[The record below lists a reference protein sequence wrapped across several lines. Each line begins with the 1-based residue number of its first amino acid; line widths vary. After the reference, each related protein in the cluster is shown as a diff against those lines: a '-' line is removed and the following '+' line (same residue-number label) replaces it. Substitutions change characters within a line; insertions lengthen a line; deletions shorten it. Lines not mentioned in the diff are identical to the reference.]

1 MADHDATTMPGSPE
15 LSTRA
20 PAMDRRRFLRG
31 LALGG
36 GATVLGGGVLGA
48 CGGGRPDTDGSS
60 PWSQLV
66 PADATTPMPAAA
78 GPAGAAALAD
88 RTLVLI
94 ELRGGNDGLDTLV
107 PVGDPRYLDL
117 RGDLAV
123 AVGDTLAI
131 DDEVGLNPMLAGMHA
146 RGIAVVEGVGM
157 VTPDLSHFESSR
169 RWWQGDMTG
178 TGTDDTGFLGRL
190 CDALSGDEPV
200 TGLAIGEA
208 SSPYLR
214 SRRAVTLGMTDLHGT
229 GWLSSDDPYVLAARS
244 GLDTMIAAGGSG
256 LDATVR
262 ANTARALEFVDVVAG
277 LPEHETDH
285 YPGGY
290 LSESLRACARL
301 LGSGL
306 GVRVLHVAWG
316 DFDTHAD
323 HRGNHDYQLQQLDAA
338 VSAFCLDL
346 EDLGLADST
355 LIATASEF
363 GRRPEANAGGTDH
376 GTASCMLLAG
386 PVAAGRHGEA
396 PSLGDLDDDGNMA
409 ATVTMDEYYAT
420 LCEEWFGVPTDEVLL
435 APATPIG
442 GVIA

>member
-1 MADHDATTMPGSPE
+1 MAEHDATPTPGSLE
-15 LSTRA
+15 LSTRG
-20 PAMDRRRFLRG
+20 PAIDRRRFLRG

-36 GATVLGGGVLGA
+36 GATVLGSGVLGA
-48 CGGGRPDTDGSS
+48 CGRGPTDDEGASG
-60 PWSQLV
+60 WSRSV
-66 PADATTPMPAAA
+66 PADAAATTAAA
-78 GPAGAAALAD
+78 AAPAGAAALAD

-94 ELRGGNDGLDTLV
+94 ELQGGNDGLDTVV

-123 AVGDTLAI
+123 ALDQTLAI
-131 DDEVGLNPMLAGMHA
+131 DDEVGLNPMLAGLHA

-157 VTPDLSHFESSR
+157 VSPDLSHFESSR

-190 CDALSGDEPV
+190 CDALAGDEPV

-208 SSPYLR
+208 SSPFLR

-229 GWLSSDDPYVLAARS
+229 GWLSSDDPYVLAARA
-244 GLDTMIAAGGSG
+244 GLDTMIGAGGSG

-262 ANTARALEFVDVVAG
+262 ANTARALDFVDVVAG

-285 YPGGY
+285 YPDGY

-306 GVRVLHVAWG
+306 GIRVLHVAWG
-316 DFDTHAD
+316 DFDTHTD

-363 GRRPEANAGGTDH
+363 GRRPAANAGGTDH

-396 PSLGDLDDDGNMA
+396 PSLGDLDDDGNLK

-420 LCEEWFGVPTDEVLL
+420 LCEEWFGVPTDEVLS
-435 APATPIG
+435 APASPIG